1 MKQPPWRQKTGV
13 RRAPA
18 GPATAS
24 RHGRPYGHGGGCGAP
39 RQDGPTATAQS
50 RGDNGANARPL
61 RRKRG
66 ADTPQSQSPHGAIA
80 ARRTYTLLYICRP
93 RRPAPAARGLR
104 PKIHHKAE
112 TDKLAAVRRL
122 AAGLDPYQ
130 AQGPRGLTHVK
141 FGPEKSRKTGKTVA
155 HTEEWPYLCTR
166 QSEHIQARRL
176 QDNIGHTCVP
186 QEKKGKE
193 R

>member
-1 MKQPPWRQKTGV
+1 MKQPPWRQKTSV

-24 RHGRPYGHGGGCGAP
+24 RHGRPYGHGGKCGPP
-39 RQDGPTATAQS
+39 RRRV
-50 RGDNGANARPL
+50 RGSAARWSYGHGAIPL

-66 ADTPQSQSPHGAIA
+66 ANTAQSQSPHGAIA

-122 AAGLDPYQ
+122 AAGLDPCQ

-155 HTEEWPYLCTR
+155 RTEEWPYLCTR